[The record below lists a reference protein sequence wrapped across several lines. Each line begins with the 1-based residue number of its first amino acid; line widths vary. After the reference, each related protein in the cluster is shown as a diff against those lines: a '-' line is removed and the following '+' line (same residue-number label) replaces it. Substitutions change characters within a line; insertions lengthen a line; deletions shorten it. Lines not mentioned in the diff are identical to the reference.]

1 MSPFNRLPG
10 FKKSALGFECKVL
23 KKLPHIFLIGTTV
36 LLVLL
41 FNARSDFFGLDIKD
55 ALVMEY
61 TILGSLLF
69 HWMCTLG
76 IGLFCIIVWVMKGP
90 AYVMDPYFLPEES

>member
-1 MSPFNRLPG
+1 MSPFNRLQG
-10 FKKSALGFECKVL
+10 FKKSPSGLEWKVL
-23 KKLPHIFLIGTTV
+23 KKLPHIFLIGTI
-36 LLVLL
+36 LLLAML
-41 FNARSDFFGLDIKD
+41 FIARTEFSGLDMKD
-55 ALVMEY
+55 ALVIEY

-76 IGLFCIIVWVMKGP
+76 IGLFCLIVWIMKGP